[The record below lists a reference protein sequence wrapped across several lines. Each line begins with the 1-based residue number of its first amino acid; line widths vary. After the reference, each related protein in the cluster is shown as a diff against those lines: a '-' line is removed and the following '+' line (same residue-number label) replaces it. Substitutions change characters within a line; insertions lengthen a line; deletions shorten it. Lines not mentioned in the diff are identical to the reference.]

1 MRIQHLDKNTKMNLL
16 EDLLKRSP
24 NNYGKYE
31 QGVAEILDHVR
42 SEKDAAVFAYTE
54 KFDGAKIDASN
65 IKVTEE
71 EIKEAYELVGEEL
84 TGIIRKAYLISVIIT
99 RDSVKTA
106 GLRANR
112 MEQCLDRKLHLFRE
126 SASMYQA
133 EKLLIRLLSL

>member
-31 QGVAEILDHVR
+31 QGVAEILDQCY
-42 SEKDAAVFAYTE
+42 AAKKMRHVFAYTE

-71 EIKEAYELVGEEL
+71 EIQEAYELVGEEL
-84 TGIIRKAYLISVIIT
+84 TGIIRKALFNI
-99 RDSVKTA
+99 RDLSRETA
-106 GLRANR
+106 S
-112 MEQCLDRKLHLFRE
+112 EQLV
-126 SASMYQA
+126 
-133 EKLLIRLLSL
+133 

>member
-42 SEKDAAVFAYTE
+42 SEKDVAVFAYTE

-65 IKVTEE
+65 NKVTEE
-71 EIKEAYELVGEEL
+71 EIKEAYE
-84 TGIIRKAYLISVIIT
+84 
-99 RDSVKTA
+99 
-106 GLRANR
+106 
-112 MEQCLDRKLHLFRE
+112 
-126 SASMYQA
+126 
-133 EKLLIRLLSL
+133 